1 MILFLYNYLLY
12 ISRWSLF
19 RNYFLKTELEY
30 EFEEIEGNG
39 FCLDSNGFKDV
50 AKINYKKMTHEEA
63 REICQN
69 DDGCVAYAYSLDNM
83 LRDNSNYVN
92 AIIYSTTLCTNN
104 CEEDSWQ
111 QNPDLITQTGNNGQ
125 WNDGK
130 CYVKRSYDYYVNK
143 CKVN

>member
-1 MILFLYNYLLY
+1 MP
-12 ISRWSLF
+12 
-19 RNYFLKTELEY
+19 Y
-30 EFEEIEGNG
+30 EEVR
-39 FCLDSNGFKDV
+39 D
-50 AKINYKKMTHEEA
+50 
-63 REICQN
+63 ICQN